1 MQGSDFQDEH
11 QQVEGTSSPIR
22 RSWVPGFRTGVK
34 WKKNIAAIIYF
45 FFFMIL
51 FAITFS
57 TSLWQNKIAS
67 YTLFLSLTIPI
78 FAFTTNLLGLKDY
91 LCPPSKRTFIRIF
104 CWYIVLI
111 TISGIGAGISSS
123 YLASHPS
130 YQNDQVVNNDAVNQQ
145 QGNEVKTL
153 QQKEASVQVQPLVY
167 KIHSTPLPRW
177 SQPGKANNLLYSLNE
192 YTFVGPVKKV
202 TKVKINK
209 GKREIQKVLTY
220 RQDGKLLGIDKY
232 YHEAITSHDSFT
244 YDQHGNLAQY
254 DHYLEPKHQLSE
266 HIECKYNMSSDLYEI
281 TQVYYSTNEKSTL
294 TYNCEYSPDGWLNK
308 EQLQVTQ
315 GNNQGAMDGVSSY
328 KNEFLWK
335 KSGQTI
341 TCTPKK
347 TNTELTD
354 KSIIFHINKAGKVET
369 IERNTKDG
377 KTVWTLY
384 PNGQQKSFIS
394 DSSEEHLEFNNDNNG
409 VMINLQMKYKKQPQ
423 SNDEFL
429 GWNKVWN
436 ITYDQFGNMIKSVEK
451 SIFLLPDGQLTNS
464 TEVNL
469 QDIEYYENKVP
480 KVMVKNP
487 ESIDNV
493 STKPLVTI
501 GRRNESYESLLR
513 RAYPN
518 YRKADIDEDASSP
531 SGHSIY
537 MNVTLKNGKRVTI
550 DMEFMVDPQDSDKPT
565 SDQNGH
571 YELLVE

>member
-1 MQGSDFQDEH
+1 
-11 QQVEGTSSPIR
+11 
-22 RSWVPGFRTGVK
+22 
-34 WKKNIAAIIYF
+34 
-45 FFFMIL
+45 
-51 FAITFS
+51 
-57 TSLWQNKIAS
+57 
-67 YTLFLSLTIPI
+67 
-78 FAFTTNLLGLKDY
+78 
-91 LCPPSKRTFIRIF
+91 
-104 CWYIVLI
+104 
-111 TISGIGAGISSS
+111 
-123 YLASHPS
+123 
-130 YQNDQVVNNDAVNQQ
+130 
-145 QGNEVKTL
+145 
-153 QQKEASVQVQPLVY
+153 
-167 KIHSTPLPRW
+167 
-177 SQPGKANNLLYSLNE
+177 
-192 YTFVGPVKKV
+192 
-202 TKVKINK
+202 
-209 GKREIQKVLTY
+209 
-220 RQDGKLLGIDKY
+220 
-232 YHEAITSHDSFT
+232 
-244 YDQHGNLAQY
+244 
-254 DHYLEPKHQLSE
+254 
-266 HIECKYNMSSDLYEI
+266 
-281 TQVYYSTNEKSTL
+281 
-294 TYNCEYSPDGWLNK
+294 
-308 EQLQVTQ
+308 
-315 GNNQGAMDGVSSY
+315 
-328 KNEFLWK
+328 LWK